1 MIVLKLNINVH
12 VAMVINVEVMVISA
26 TSVRVS
32 WDNLNLTGITGYI
45 VYYVINENSETGESI
60 TVSSSSSS
68 TIITK
73 LTNGVEYK
81 FQVAATAGNGN
92 IGERSSSVCKVVTLP
107 GKIRVNS
114 YSSHYITPKS

>member
-1 MIVLKLNINVH
+1 MIKLNLNIH

-45 VYYVINENSETGESI
+45 IYYVINENSETGESF

-68 TIITK
+68 ATFTE

-81 FQVAATAGNGN
+81 FQVAAIAGNGS
-92 IGERSSSVCKVVTLP
+92 IGERSSSVCKVVILS
-107 GKIRVNS
+107 GKYASIATRV
-114 YSSHYITPKS
+114 IT